1 MSNEAGTAVTAVQQS
16 SGFPSIDFIL
26 GSAQRVAEGV
36 IGFQLLNSEV
46 KARQAQAQW
55 QAAVYNQAVGQQV
68 GNAASPWGG
77 VGGNSGIP
85 MVGGA
90 QTNALLGGSILLP
103 VGIALAVAYFF
114 LKD

>member
-77 VGGNSGIP
+77 VGGNGGIS
-85 MVGGA
+85 MAGTQA
-90 QTNALLGGSILLP
+90 NALLGGSILLP